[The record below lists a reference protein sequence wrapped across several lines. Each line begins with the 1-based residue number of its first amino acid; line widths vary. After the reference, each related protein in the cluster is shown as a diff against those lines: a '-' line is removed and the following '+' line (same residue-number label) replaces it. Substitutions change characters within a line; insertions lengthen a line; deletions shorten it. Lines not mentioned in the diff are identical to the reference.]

1 VNNSGGLGNSTDI
14 SSEVKIETLVQEN
27 EDDIVIADRLNKS
40 IDREVVDMLIII
52 Y

>member
-1 VNNSGGLGNSTDI
+1 VNNSGGLGSSTDI
-14 SSEVKIETLVQEN
+14 SSEVEIETLVQEN